1 MRYKGDRGRCVAATY
16 RLDAPRP
23 IVLKQLQG
31 AHANEQHGATGQA
44 GDAQCLAAGDCRSSG
59 HADIAS
65 RSVHLQC
72 MGTHTLTSAHAAAGK
87 RWWSWTARWAKRT

>member
-1 MRYKGDRGRCVAATY
+1 MRCNRDRGQCVAAT
-16 RLDAPRP
+16 RGLDAPRP

-31 AHANEQHGATGQA
+31 AHADEQHAATCQA
-44 GDAQCLAAGDCRSSG
+44 DDAQCRAARHCRFFG
-59 HADIAS
+59 QADTAS

-72 MGTHTLTSAHAAAGK
+72 MRKHTLTSSHAAAGK